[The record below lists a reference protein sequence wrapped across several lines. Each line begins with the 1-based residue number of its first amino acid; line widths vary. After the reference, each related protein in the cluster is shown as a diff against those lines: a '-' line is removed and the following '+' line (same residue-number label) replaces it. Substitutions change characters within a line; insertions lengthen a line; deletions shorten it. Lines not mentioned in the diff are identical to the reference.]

1 MHPICGDALFLFVS
15 YSYSNYRGTGPGTAL
30 VPGYTPVYVYELVPD
45 IHTILVGPFHRVRYN
60 IDIDT
65 MFSPNPVPLGFMYL
79 GFMYAAMP
87 GWAPHTLLTPR
98 HKCTGSAAMMIRPYL

>member
-1 MHPICGDALFLFVS
+1 LYGARCVS
-15 YSYSNYRGTGPGTAL
+15 APGTAL

-87 GWAPHTLLTPR
+87 GWAPHTLLTHTQTQMHRVCGDDDTPLPINLG
-98 HKCTGSAAMMIRPYL
+98 TRPGRRC